1 LGQGLA
7 WCIGIVILVFGL
19 LFGISIG
26 PGILVLLYILG
37 LGLVIGIVGLGIVG
51 IVAIV
56 AIDFVLGGGLCG
68 LLRHGSRVFVYI
80 V

>member
-19 LFGISIG
+19 VFGISIG
-26 PGILVLLYILG
+26 PSILVLLDILG
-37 LGLVIGIVGLGIVG
+37 LGLVIGIVG